1 MEQFD
6 NLSRKALRVIIYK
19 GKDKTKTIKE
29 FIFKKGYANGF
40 QEIYQYIKDQLPVS
54 EEIKKRIIVQEVDT
68 EGQEP
73 IFDDEEEVEIQIM

>member
-1 MEQFD
+1 MNQWDDAYDRFID
-6 NLSRKALRVIIYK
+6 NRALK
-19 GKDKTKTIKE
+19 
-29 FIFKKGYANGF
+29 
-40 QEIYQYIKDQLPVS
+40 VS

>member
-1 MEQFD
+1 MSVKTGEDQWDDAYDRFID
-6 NLSRKALRVIIYK
+6 NRALK
-19 GKDKTKTIKE
+19 
-29 FIFKKGYANGF
+29 
-40 QEIYQYIKDQLPVS
+40 VS